1 LPNFLKNSSINI
13 AVEEKLLLLL
23 LLQLQIAQAG
33 CNNHTVK
40 KLALLLPAN
49 WSFHTNNIAV
59 G

>member
-13 AVEEKLLLLL
+13 AVEELLLLL